1 MEKRKLTGKSEE
13 LTHVD
18 ESGKVHMVDVGAK
31 DVTARAARAH
41 ARVSASDHALG
52 LLARGEL
59 KKGDA
64 LAIARIAA
72 IASVKKTPD
81 LIPLCHPIAITGV
94 KVSVEV
100 VTGGVDIVATV
111 RTADRTGIEMEALTA
126 VTVGALNIVDMIKAV
141 DRGAHIAFARI
152 EHKEG
157 GRSGTWS
164 RSADGE
170 MIHDDSAASTPAPE
184 DPAGP
189 AVPADAAGPRTS
201 VGVLTISDRSSR
213 GERADETGPYIA
225 ATAEDWGYATVRATV
240 PDEVFAIR
248 AAVQQLQADGAW
260 LIVTTGGTGI
270 TPQDVTPEALE
281 PLLTTQLPALTTAL
295 QATGI
300 GKAAGALLTRSLA
313 GLIGRT
319 AVVALPGSPGAVRDG
334 MDVIAQVR
342 EHLAAQ
348 LAGADHPA
356 HSTKELAR

>member
-1 MEKRKLTGKSEE
+1 MTGKSEE

-170 MIHDDSAASTPAPE
+170 MIHDDSAASTPAPA
-184 DPAGP
+184 DP
-189 AVPADAAGPRTS
+189 AGPRTS

-300 GKAAGALLTRSLA
+300 GKAPGALLTRSLA

-334 MDVIAQVR
+334 MDVLAQVR
-342 EHLAAQ
+342 EHLATQ
-348 LAGADHPA
+348 LAGADHPV
-356 HSTKELAR
+356 HSAKELAR